1 MKEYFFI
8 SPILFLVPLIV
19 ILFIIKK
26 INPIISLFVGVIT
39 ASIFF
44 LIFQNEL
51 IVKLVNELGIN
62 RYQIIMNSIVSET
75 NIQTDITFL
84 SELFNSDGMKGMLN
98 TIWLV
103 ISAMIF
109 GGVMESI
116 GALKKISIYLLSLAK
131 STTGLFSSTILSCI
145 TVNISASDQ

>member
-1 MKEYFFI
+1 M
-8 SPILFLVPLIV
+8 
-19 ILFIIKK
+19 
-26 INPIISLFVGVIT
+26 
-39 ASIFF
+39 
-44 LIFQNEL
+44 IFQNEL

-116 GALKKISIYLLSLAK
+116 GALKKISIYLLRDQLSSELGRRYQHQL
-131 STTGLFSSTILSCI
+131 GLPLDLLIQSFFAVLQEKYLHQNHLILF
-145 TVNISASDQ
+145 ARMLQFLGY